1 MRQREQDRAVV
12 SLLTGARSLIQGPEG
27 WVQGVGARDKDGR
40 PCDHDAPDAVAF
52 CPVSAIYRTGKVPSQ
67 KDDPDSGERTDP
79 PVAVKVAC
87 ARVADALILMSDLDD
102 TMHDEVLSAFDEAI
116 RLSGGEKTA

>member
-1 MRQREQDRAVV
+1 M
-12 SLLTGARSLIQGPEG
+12 QGI
-27 WVQGVGARDKDGR
+27 GARDKDGR

-67 KDDPDSGERTDP
+67 RDDADSGERIDL
-79 PVAVKVAC
+79 PVAVKIAC
-87 ARVADALILMSDLDD
+87 ARVADALAGDGEIRGPSESEGVFSLILMSDLDD
-102 TMHDEVLSAFDEAI
+102 TTHDEVLSAFDEAI